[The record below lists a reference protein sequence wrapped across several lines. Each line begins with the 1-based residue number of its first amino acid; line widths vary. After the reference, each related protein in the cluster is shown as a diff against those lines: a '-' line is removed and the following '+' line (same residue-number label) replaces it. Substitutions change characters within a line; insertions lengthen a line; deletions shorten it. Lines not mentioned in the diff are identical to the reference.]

1 MVREGGGN
9 DDKMITRKVSG
20 SAKREIIIITGLIIS
35 FSVFVKRGNSKDN
48 VKKEFKYFKD
58 TE

>member
-1 MVREGGGN
+1 MVIKWLQG
-9 DDKMITRKVSG
+9 KLA
-20 SAKREIIIITGLIIS
+20 AKREIIIITGLIIS